1 MLIWPILKDIQFL
14 SDYHHSGQVI
24 IP

>member
-24 IP
+24 TH